1 MIRGLKHLPCTER
14 LRELELISSSA
25 EEKAPRRPWSGLPVP
40 EGPYRKAGEG
50 LFIRAGSDR
59 TRGNGFKLEK
69 GRFRLHIRKKFF
81 TVGMGRHWNRLS
93 SKVVNASSLQA
104 FKARLDRTFEQPDLE
119 GGIPAYSLGLK
130 LAHLKGLFHSIPF
143 YDSIL

>member
-1 MIRGLKHLPCTER
+1 MATGQGEMALNWK
-14 LRELELISSSA
+14 REDLDYT
-25 EEKAPRRPWSGLPVP
+25 SG
-40 EGPYRKAGEG
+40 R
-50 LFIRAGSDR
+50 
-59 TRGNGFKLEK
+59 N
-69 GRFRLHIRKKFF
+69 FF

-93 SKVVNASSLQA
+93 SNAVNASSLQA

-119 GGIPAYSLGLK
+119 GGIPAYSSGKK